1 GGEQYLAVGTF
12 LGEGGGPQPFAAVIQ
27 SRDRAMQPYRGIQ
40 LGLLILG
47 IIAAVVGIAGSA
59 VLARNITAPVAKLVE
74 GTQQV
79 AAGNF
84 DYRLDVRSTDEIGD
98 LARSFNTMIQGLRE
112 RADMQKFV
120 SLSTMEMIQSPA
132 TKKV

>member
-1 GGEQYLAVGTF
+1 
-12 LGEGGGPQPFAAVIQ
+12 PQSFAAELQ
-27 SRDRAMQPYRGIQ
+27 WRDRAKQPYRGIQ

-84 DYRLDVRSTDEIGD
+84 DYRLEIPATDEIGD
-98 LARSFNTMIQGLRE
+98 LARSFNSMIRGLRE
-112 RADMQKFV
+112 RADMQKLV
-120 SLSTMEMIQSPA
+120 SL
-132 TKKV
+132 